1 MLSTSKVFIDIK
13 KLTKRHNVFV
23 KKVYICKEGSEI
35 GTAISLPRAPLVTGI
50 VHVSRLDVAVTAVVL
65 H

>member
-1 MLSTSKVFIDIK
+1 MFSTLKANKTIRRGEK
-13 KLTKRHNVFV
+13 KYIY
-23 KKVYICKEGSEI
+23 KKGRSGEI